1 MKFRNVTVVCLALLT
16 AGMAWAGGAPVG
28 KTQGVMT
35 DARGMSLYT
44 FDKDVAGSGKSACGG
59 ECLAIWPPL
68 YAETSAKADGDFS
81 VITRDDGKTQWA
93 YKGKPLYYFA
103 KDMTPGDTLGDNV
116 KNVWHLIR
124 D

>member
-1 MKFRNVTVVCLALLT
+1 
-16 AGMAWAGGAPVG
+16 MAWAGGAPVG